1 MSLNINR
8 EVARMKRMQTADLKD
23 YFESTMNVTA
33 RSHNRQWMI
42 KKIAWRLQANE
53 EGGLPERVRQRALA
67 MADDADLRIRPT
79 CEFTQQIET
88 ADRQTVV
95 PTADTRDPRLPPL
108 GANLTR
114 TYKGQEISVR
124 VRQSDFEFNGETFG
138 TLSAI
143 ANRVT
148 GSHVN
153 GFAFFKLGR
162 KEGAAK

>member
-8 EVARMKRMQTADLKD
+8 EVARMKRMQTANLKD
-23 YFESTMNVTA
+23 YFESVMQIPP
-33 RSHNRQWMI
+33 RSHNRDWMI

-79 CEFTQQIET
+79 REFTRQVES

-95 PTADTRDPRLPPL
+95 PTADTRDPRLPPP
-108 GANLTR
+108 GAFLTR
-114 TYKGQEISVR
+114 TYKGQEITVR

-153 GFAFFKLGR
+153 GFVFFKLGR
-162 KEGAAK
+162 KKGAAK